1 MYRVLIIEDDETI
14 STIMCEWLN
23 KWNLEAVAVKDF
35 KKVMETVSEVAPHL
49 ILLDIN
55 LPYYDGFYWCKQ
67 IRKMTHIP
75 VIFISSRGEDAD
87 KIRAISGGGD
97 DYIDKPFSMDMLVTK
112 VQAAL
117 RRAYTYSDNA
127 YNIISYDDMV
137 LDLERSIVTC
147 SGNDVTLTRNECTML
162 SLLMKAAGKIVTRAK
177 LIKSLWVDE
186 LFVDENTLSV
196 NINRLRKKLGE
207 IKDGET
213 ILTVK
218 GKGYKLV

>member
-1 MYRVLIIEDDETI
+1 MYRILIIEDDQTI
-14 STIMCEWLN
+14 SAIMCEWLN

-127 YNIISYDDMV
+127 YSVISYDDMV
-137 LDLERSIVTC
+137 LDLERSVVTC
-147 SGNDVTLTRNECTML
+147 AGNDVTLTRNECTML
-162 SLLMKAAGKIVTRAK
+162 SLLMKASGKIVTRAK

-186 LFVDENTLSV
+186 HFVDENTLSV

-207 IKDGET
+207 IKDGEM
-213 ILTVK
+213 IITVK